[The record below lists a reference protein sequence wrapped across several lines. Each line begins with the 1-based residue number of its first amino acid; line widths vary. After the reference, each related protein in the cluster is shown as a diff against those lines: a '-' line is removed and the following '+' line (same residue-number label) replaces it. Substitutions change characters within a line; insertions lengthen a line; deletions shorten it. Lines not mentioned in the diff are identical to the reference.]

1 MIVLKKSAV
10 IMFFVFLIAGLFA
23 GYCLLIEPYRV
34 QVTRWTVSTPK
45 WTNDKPLKIAV
56 IADPHLIYPWKPPA
70 FLKRVIEK
78 TNALQPDIILLLG
91 DYIGTHAL
99 GWPVNPEEGTKPYG
113 DLKAPLGIYAIV
125 GNHDVVQGYPE
136 AKGWL
141 EALSKKVTVLQNQA
155 IKTGD
160 FWIAGLEEPYRQNPD
175 IEKTMESITDQTPVI
190 MMTHNPDMFPE
201 IPDRVALTLAGHTHA
216 GQVQLPFI
224 GALPQVVPSVYGLRF
239 LHGHIREGTK
249 DLIVS
254 SGLGETGLPIRLNAL
269 PEIVLVTLE
278 KENNPAVGKDEG
290 DDGE

>member
-1 MIVLKKSAV
+1 VK
-10 IMFFVFLIAGLFA
+10 
-23 GYCLLIEPYRV
+23 
-34 QVTRWTVSTPK
+34 TPK
-45 WTNDKPLKIAV
+45 WTLDKPLTIAV

-70 FLKRVIEK
+70 FLDRVVQK
-78 TNALQPDIILLLG
+78 TNVLKPDIVLLLG
-91 DYIGTHAL
+91 DYIGTHSL
-99 GWPVNPEEGTKPYG
+99 GWSVDPEEGTKPYG
-113 DLKAPLGIYAIV
+113 DLKAPLGVYAVV

-160 FWIAGLEEPYRQNPD
+160 FWIAGLEEPYRQHPD
-175 IEKTMESITDQTPVI
+175 IEKTMESITDQAPVI

-224 GALPQVVPSVYGLRF
+224 GALPQVVPSAYGLRF
-239 LHGHIREGTK
+239 LYGHIREGTK

-278 KENNPAVGKDEG
+278 KEGNHAVGKVQG
-290 DDGE
+290 DNGK

>member
-1 MIVLKKSAV
+1 MTLRKPTVTIL
-10 IMFFVFLIAGLFA
+10 FVFLIVGLLFG
-23 GYCLLIEPYRV
+23 GYCLLVEPYRV
-34 QVTRWTVSTPK
+34 QVTRWTVKTPK
-45 WTNDKPLKIAV
+45 WTLDKPLTIAV

-70 FLKRVIEK
+70 FLDRVVQK
-78 TNALQPDIILLLG
+78 TNVLKPDIVLLLG
-91 DYIGTHAL
+91 DYIGTHSL
-99 GWPVNPEEGTKPYG
+99 GWSVDPEEGTKPYG
-113 DLKAPLGIYAIV
+113 DLKAPLGVYAVV

-160 FWIAGLEEPYRQNPD
+160 LWIAGLEEPYRQHPD
-175 IEKTMESITDQTPVI
+175 IEKTMESITDQAPVI

-224 GALPQVVPSVYGLRF
+224 GALPQVVPSAYGLRF
-239 LHGHIREGTK
+239 LYGHIREGTK

-278 KENNPAVGKDEG
+278 KENNPAVGKDEE
-290 DDGE
+290 DDGQ